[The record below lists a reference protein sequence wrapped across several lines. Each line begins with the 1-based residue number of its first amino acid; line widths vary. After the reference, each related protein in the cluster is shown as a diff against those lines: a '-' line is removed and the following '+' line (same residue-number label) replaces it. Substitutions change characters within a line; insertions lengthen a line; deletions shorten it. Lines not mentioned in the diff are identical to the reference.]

1 MNRPIVASTCRL
13 LAIAALA
20 AAAGCAQTD
29 EGDAAADSAL
39 ARDIALASQSSTSP
53 GFIPADTALNPRGT
67 PALTPRPARTST
79 PPRPVPQRTPMR
91 VAERSTPAPASVI
104 ESPREEPTPAP
115 TPVVESSRS
124 GAGALAGTML
134 GMSTNARVCT
144 DARPGDKIVAR
155 VTETSGPGSVLIP
168 AGSTVVLEVAG
179 MQVNEQSP
187 ERSTI
192 TLRVRSVSAGDVDYP
207 GNGVTTTADAS
218 QKVSATS
225 KSSDAKKV
233 AAGAAA
239 GAILGQIL
247 GKDTRST
254 VIGAAAGAA
263 GGAIIGKATRQYE
276 GCVPAGASLRVV
288 LS

>member
-1 MNRPIVASTCRL
+1 MAV
-13 LAIAALA
+13 A
-20 AAAGCAQTD
+20 AACVRGSAEASS
-29 EGDAAADSAL
+29 DSAL
-39 ARDIALASQSSTSP
+39 ARDIELASQPSTAP
-53 GFIPADTALNPRGT
+53 GFIPGDTALNPRGA
-67 PALTPRPARTST
+67 PAPAPRVRPTTT
-79 PPRPVPQRTPMR
+79 PPRPVQQRTPTR
-91 VAERSTPAPASVI
+91 VAERPVPRPVE
-104 ESPREEPTPAP
+104 ESPRSVSTLD
-115 TPVVESSRS
+115 PVAESPRS
-124 GAGALAGTML
+124 GAGTLSGTML
-134 GMSTNARVCT
+134 GVSTGARVCT

-168 AGSTVVLEVAG
+168 AGSTVVLEVAS
-179 MQVNEQSP
+179 MQVDEQSP

-192 TLRVRSVSAGDVDYP
+192 TFRIRSVSVGDVDYP
-207 GNGVTTTADAS
+207 GNGATTTADAS
-218 QKVSATS
+218 QKVSTTS

-288 LS
+288 LG